1 MHLVR
6 LADVCR
12 YYQNG
17 ETIVWAVDHVDLTVH
32 PAEFVCIVGPS
43 GSGKTTLLNLI
54 AGIDRP
60 TSGHVYFETHDLCT
74 LSESERTSLRLHQM
88 GFVFQS
94 YNLIPVLTA
103 RENVEL
109 ILLLQNVPKPER
121 SRRVAA
127 LMERLGLAS
136 LMDRYP
142 HQMSGGQQQR
152 VAVARAIVHHPKLV
166 LADEPTANLD
176 STNARALIEMMID
189 LAHREEITFI
199 VATHD
204 TRLVEQA
211 DRVIHLVDGRIVDA

>member
-12 YYQNG
+12 YYRNG
-17 ETIVWAVDHVDLTVH
+17 ETVVRAVDHVDLTVR
-32 PAEFVCIVGPS
+32 PGEFICIVGPS

-60 TSGHVYFETHDLCT
+60 TSGHVYFETYDLCT
-74 LSESERTSLRLHQM
+74 LSESERTALRLHRM

-109 ILLLQNVPKPER
+109 ILLLQKVPKSER
-121 SRRVAA
+121 NRRVAA
-127 LMERLGLAS
+127 LMERLGLKH

-152 VAVARAIVHHPKLV
+152 VAVARAIVHQPKLV

-189 LAHREEITFI
+189 LAHRERITFI

-204 TRLVEQA
+204 LRLVEQA
-211 DRVIHLVDGRIVDA
+211 DRVIHLVDGRIADT